1 MKAIDFNLRRKKIE
15 DHLIKNEIDLFLV
28 TPSVN
33 FGYLF
38 NGFFSLSERLVC
50 SAILPSRDSFLV
62 APAFEKERMQ
72 LQTTF
77 DDVITWNEEEN
88 PYSILKSSVPPKIH
102 RIALESSTPF
112 DVFLRLKKQFPQA
125 EFVNGGTIIME
136 NRSVKTEEEIQRMVI
151 AANYTKDGILNA
163 LNQIEEGMTE
173 IESLKIVQK
182 EITTLSNELGWALV
196 QFGENSA
203 IPHGHPSKKKLRQ
216 DDVILIDA
224 GTTCEHYFSD
234 ITVTTSYGKTTKE
247 FLEIYEVVE
256 KANEI
261 ALEVSREGTAAE
273 DVDFAA
279 RKSISKAG
287 YGKYFTHRLG
297 HGLGLEVH
305 EEPYIVKG
313 NSEPLRTGN
322 VHTDEPGIYLPNKF
336 GIRIEDDVLVGKKSK
351 RLVEF
356 DRHLWK

>member
-1 MKAIDFNLRRKKIE
+1 
-15 DHLIKNEIDLFLV
+15 
-28 TPSVN
+28 
-33 FGYLF
+33 
-38 NGFFSLSERLVC
+38 
-50 SAILPSRDSFLV
+50 
-62 APAFEKERMQ
+62 MQ
-72 LQTTF
+72 
-77 DDVITWNEEEN
+77 
-88 PYSILKSSVPPKIH
+88 
-102 RIALESSTPF
+102 
-112 DVFLRLKKQFPQA
+112 
-125 EFVNGGTIIME
+125 

-182 EITTLSNELGWALV
+182 EMTTLSNELGWALV